1 MTACR
6 ELHATWSF
14 PVEGV
19 TFAGLIDRDILLA
32 LRREQINQ
40 PVKEDSARVEPAQR
54 RWCGRQELNLQPSK
68 LTNHSIIKMYAGRL
82 CTEHSWPSSACYC
95 FQS

>member
-32 LRREQINQ
+32 LRREQT
-40 PVKEDSARVEPAQR
+40 R
-54 RWCGRQELNLQPSK
+54 
-68 LTNHSIIKMYAGRL
+68 Y
-82 CTEHSWPSSACYC
+82 TEV
-95 FQS
+95 

>member
-68 LTNHSIIKMYAGRL
+68 LTNHSIIKNVCWSIMHRAFL
-82 CTEHSWPSSACYC
+82 AQLLES
-95 FQS
+95 